1 VLHQVIAL
9 HLEAFLEAM
18 AEAGN
23 GAGLPHVVEREF
35 RVLAI
40 LLFRPQC

>member
-1 VLHQVIAL
+1 
-9 HLEAFLEAM
+9 M